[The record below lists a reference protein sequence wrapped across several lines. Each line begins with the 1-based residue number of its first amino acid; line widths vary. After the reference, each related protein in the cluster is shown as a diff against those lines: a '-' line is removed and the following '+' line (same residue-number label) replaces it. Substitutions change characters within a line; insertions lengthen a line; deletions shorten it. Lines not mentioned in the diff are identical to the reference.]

1 LLTNCPRFRS
11 RRDTDWE
18 DLASNSRTPLRV
30 QGVLM
35 DSENNQT
42 QTANQYLVYN
52 AKTPAKGGWMGRKRN
67 GKGGR
72 EMMKEER

>member
-1 LLTNCPRFRS
+1 
-11 RRDTDWE
+11 
-18 DLASNSRTPLRV
+18 
-30 QGVLM
+30 M

-42 QTANQYLVYN
+42 QTTNQYLVYN